1 MFLVSSEFRKDCG
14 EWFSEDSIIVILTLK
29 AEGSSKVLYMKNNW
43 MLRCAQHD
51 GNQDCMTFCRHPEPF
66 KGEGSSKVLYMKYN
80 WMLRCAQHDENRDC
94 MTFCRHPDARHPRL
108 CHPDAESGRIQ

>member
-14 EWFSEDSIIVILTLK
+14 EWFSEDSIIVILMLVILDFVILTLK

-51 GNQDCMTFCRHPEPF
+51 EPPQ
-66 KGEGSSKVLYMKYN
+66 N
-80 WMLRCAQHDENRDC
+80 TNA
-94 MTFCRHPDARHPRL
+94 
-108 CHPDAESGRIQ
+108 